1 MVEVSKVHLYDDPP
15 TEDKHYITFELYDP
29 KIHESTR
36 AQLLTQK
43 HEELPKYQK
52 SWVLP
57 YSIIPLGRPPTPES
71 EKES

>member
-1 MVEVSKVHLYDDPP
+1 MHLYDDPP